1 MTTKGLL
8 TGLLVCAVAPIAQ
21 ATEKQTKEESSGKA
35 IIQAFAN
42 FHSGFGQIKDDRGF
56 ELQRSYLG
64 YEHKLKGGLKLRAVL
79 DIGKPSSLNDYHRL
93 AYIKNAELQWHRG
106 RWTINGGLISTKLF
120 NLQERYWGYRYVA
133 KSFQDQ
139 YKYGS
144 SADVGISATYQISP
158 WFSADAIVV
167 NGEGYRKIQQGKGLN
182 YGLGLTMLPLKGLTL
197 RLYGGLNERA
207 NDTGKDIINLAT
219 MIGYKTKDFRI
230 GLEYNLMNNSGYTD
244 QANRSG
250 ISAYTSI
257 NLSKE
262 ANLFA
267 RYDDNFSRN
276 DWNKSGDVRFA
287 LVGAEFKLGK
297 HIKLAPNFRITKP
310 KQDGAK
316 NSYAAYISCY
326 FGL

>member
-1 MTTKGLL
+1 MITRSLL
-8 TGLLVCAVAPIAQ
+8 TGLLVCAIAPVAQ
-21 ATEKQTKEESSGKA
+21 ATEQQTKEASSGKA

-79 DIGKPSSLNDYHRL
+79 DIGKPSTLNDYHRV
-93 AYIKNAELQWHRG
+93 AYIKNAEVQWQTG

-120 NLQERYWGYRYVA
+120 NLQERYWGNRYIM

-139 YKYGS
+139 YSYGS
-144 SADVGISATYQISP
+144 SADIGVSATYQINP

-167 NGEGYRKIQQGKGLN
+167 NGEGYRKIQSGKGLN
-182 YGLGLTMLPLKGLTL
+182 YGLGLTMSPVKGLTL

-207 NDTGKDIINLAT
+207 LDSGKDIINFAS
-219 MIGYKTKDFRI
+219 MIGYRNKDFRI
-230 GLEYNLMNNSGYTD
+230 AVEYNFMGNSGFAD

-257 NLSKE
+257 NLSKQ
-262 ANLFA
+262 ANIFA

-276 DWNKSGDVRFA
+276 DWNKSQDVSFV

-297 HIKLAPNFRITKP
+297 HVKLAPNFRITNP